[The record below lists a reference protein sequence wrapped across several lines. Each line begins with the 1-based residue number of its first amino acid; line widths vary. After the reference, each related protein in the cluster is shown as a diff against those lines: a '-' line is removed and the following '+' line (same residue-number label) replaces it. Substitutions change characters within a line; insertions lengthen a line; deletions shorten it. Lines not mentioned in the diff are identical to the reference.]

1 MRYQWPNEG
10 VQNHFD
16 VSSLHAPPVSSPATT
31 TWAGRHTQLPL
42 LKVISTSSTPP
53 VFPVSSS
60 SLSSKPPRRPV
71 SPSPPSCSLC
81 TTASSLFVVVAQPP
95 SPHSLRRGC
104 SPSPSQYS
112 TATGPSMIF
121 QPRQAPLDLLP
132 LSHIRSP
139 ATPRPRPSSRIP
151 AARPPS
157 PCRHL
162 TARCLRRWPW
172 LPSSR
177 CPDPKGRP

>member
-53 VFPVSSS
+53 SFQSRRRP
-60 SLSSKPPRRPV
+60 SKPPRRPV
-71 SPSPPSCSLC
+71 SPPLPSCSLC
-81 TTASSLFVVVAQPP
+81 TPASSLFCCCCSAPP

-104 SPSPSQYS
+104 SPSTSQYS

-162 TARCLRRWPW
+162 IARCLRRWPW